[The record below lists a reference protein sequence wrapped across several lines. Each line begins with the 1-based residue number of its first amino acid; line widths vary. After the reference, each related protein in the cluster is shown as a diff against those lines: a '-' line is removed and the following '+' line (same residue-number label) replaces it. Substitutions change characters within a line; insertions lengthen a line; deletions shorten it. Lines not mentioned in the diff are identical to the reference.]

1 MANITMKIWSWLSG
15 AFEAQNKGASARKLS
30 AFVIIIM
37 VVITHIKWFKSE
49 HWEYL
54 TIVLGL
60 DFTFILVCLGLATW
74 QAVKQTPH
82 EKPE

>member
-1 MANITMKIWSWLSG
+1 MANQFVSWIKG
-15 AFEAQNKGASARKLS
+15 AFEANNAGASARKLS
-30 AFVIIIM
+30 AFVIIVM

-54 TIVLGL
+54 TVVLGL
-60 DFTFILVCLGLATW
+60 DFTFVLVCLGLATW
-74 QAVKQTPH
+74 QYMKSKD